1 MCSHRR
7 ERITCDMDKIMQTA
21 TEIREFNRF
30 YLPYFHLLTQ
40 KYLNMDCSVAEAR
53 ILYEIYDEHEI
64 SATDIV
70 NVLHV
75 DKGYLSRILKKF
87 EAKSIIAKK
96 ASKADSRRTLITL
109 TEKGK
114 ALAENL
120 IAESNM
126 QIAKELASLSADD
139 MDKLVYHMKNI
150 VNILGG
156 MQNGTD

>member
-1 MCSHRR
+1 
-7 ERITCDMDKIMQTA
+7 MDKLMQTA
-21 TEIREFNRF
+21 TAIREFNRF

-40 KYLNMDCSVAEAR
+40 KYLNTDYSVAEAR

-70 NVLHV
+70 NALHV

-87 EAKSIIAKK
+87 ETKSIIEKK
-96 ASKADSRRTLITL
+96 ASGADSRRTLISL
-109 TEKGK
+109 TESGK

-126 QIAKELASLSADD
+126 QIEKELVSLSADD
-139 MDKLVYHMKNI
+139 MDKLACHMRNI
-150 VNILGG
+150 VDILGG
-156 MQNGTD
+156 TQNGTDRI